1 MIGLQKSRTR
11 RFAVGIPSLIL
22 VTKAKAFHSN
32 CGMLRNDKPMTMQI
46 ESIRVSIIRYFFSR
60 PNASKKLSGRRGSK
74 RMGCKIPAVIF
85 ALMSKTQVFAAKP
98 GADVSRA
105 EGITEWRDASDPSRA
120 TEAFGKDMRVNGW
133 MFFGSSQLADGFG
146 DTSHRSEN
154 LPTYVAQM
162 AVAPGAR
169 VSRFAGYATV
179 PVSQDKESLAGSLT
193 LEGASDQTELLTIRM
208 GADAP
213 PTLKLAVLT
222 DNLGGPDYAPRGVSL
237 AIDGEPGPM
246 ATVTPNG
253 TPDWLI
259 WNLPRLKEGSEISLR
274 VQADKN
280 VATVG
285 GLLFLSPSPDVAQK
299 PVAAGPLPVI
309 DRKIGEFSREGEYL
323 KDYYVFKEADTFHL
337 FYNVGIAGESQ
348 QWFEAGNEKAFG
360 HSTSKD
366 FKTWQHHPRVL
377 NAVPKSWEGM
387 VVSAPSIIKH
397 DGTYYM
403 FYTGFDDR
411 VPGKQTIGLA
421 TSKDLFHWERHPR
434 NPIYEAPPWA
444 DRRADGYID
453 CRDSH
458 IIKYG
463 DEFLLFT
470 MVSTSKSAGKG
481 AIALAVS
488 KNLIDWEDLGP
499 AVETFKEPESP
510 RVFQHGEYF
519 YMFVSSA
526 YGKQL
531 LRTSNPKKGPWNPIP
546 FRWPAPGLWSGWEV
560 VEDGNRTIFSAFEWK
575 SFGNHIRFWDVSWN
589 DGIPHVDY

>member
-1 MIGLQKSRTR
+1 MIALQKARAR

-22 VTKAKAFHSN
+22 VTKAKAFRSN
-32 CGMLRNDKPMTMQI
+32 CGMLRNVKPMTMQI
-46 ESIRVSIIRYFFSR
+46 ESIPASNIRHFSSR
-60 PNASKKLSGRRGSK
+60 TNASKKLSGRRGSK
-74 RMGCKIPAVIF
+74 CLGCMMPAVIF

-105 EGITEWRDASDPSRA
+105 EGITEWRDASNSSRA
-120 TEAFGKDMRVNGW
+120 TEAFGKGMCVNGW
-133 MFFGSSQLADGFG
+133 MFFGSSQLTDGFG

-162 AVAPGAR
+162 AVAQGAR
-169 VSRFAGYATV
+169 VARFAGYATV
-179 PVSQDKESLAGSLT
+179 PVSQDKESLAGTLT
-193 LEGASDQTELLTIRM
+193 LDGASDQAELLTIRM

-222 DNLGGPDYAPRGVSL
+222 DNLGGPDYAPRGISL

-246 ATVTPNG
+246 AAVTPNG

-274 VQADKN
+274 VEAHKG
-280 VATVG
+280 VAAIG
-285 GLLFLSPSPDVAQK
+285 GLLFLSSTPDVAHK

-309 DRKIGEFSREGEYL
+309 DHKIGEFSREGEYL
-323 KDYYVFKEADTFHL
+323 KDYYVFKEGDTFHL

-377 NAVPKSWEGM
+377 NAVPGSWEGM

-458 IIKYG
+458 VIKYG
-463 DEFLLFT
+463 DDFLLFT

-531 LRTSNPKKGPWNPIP
+531 LRTSNPKKGPWNQIP

-589 DGIPHVDY
+589 DGIPHVVY

>member
-1 MIGLQKSRTR
+1 MIALQKARAR

-22 VTKAKAFHSN
+22 VTKAKAFRSN
-32 CGMLRNDKPMTMQI
+32 CGMLRNVKPMTMQI
-46 ESIRVSIIRYFFSR
+46 ESIPASNIRHFSSR
-60 PNASKKLSGRRGSK
+60 TNASKKLSGRRGSK
-74 RMGCKIPAVIF
+74 CLGCMMPAVIF

-105 EGITEWRDASDPSRA
+105 EGITEWRDASDSSRA
-120 TEAFGKDMRVNGW
+120 TEAFGKGMCVNGW
-133 MFFGSSQLADGFG
+133 MFFGSSQLTDGFG

-162 AVAPGAR
+162 AVAQGAR
-169 VSRFAGYATV
+169 VARFAGYATV
-179 PVSQDKESLAGSLT
+179 PVSQDKESLAGTLT
-193 LEGASDQTELLTIRM
+193 LDGASDQAELLTIRM

-222 DNLGGPDYAPRGVSL
+222 DNLGGPDYAPRGISL
-237 AIDGEPGPM
+237 AIDGELGPM
-246 ATVTPNG
+246 AAVTPNG

-274 VQADKN
+274 VEAHKG
-280 VATVG
+280 VAAIG
-285 GLLFLSPSPDVAQK
+285 GLLFLSSTPDVAHK

-309 DRKIGEFSREGEYL
+309 DHKIGEFSREGEYL
-323 KDYYVFKEADTFHL
+323 KDYYVFKEGDTFHL

-377 NAVPKSWEGM
+377 NAVPGSWEGM

-397 DGTYYM
+397 DGTYHM

-421 TSKDLFHWERHPR
+421 TSKDLFHWERHPH

-458 IIKYG
+458 VIKYG

-531 LRTSNPKKGPWNPIP
+531 LRTSNPKKGPWNQIP
-546 FRWPAPGLWSGWEV
+546 FRWPAPGLWSGWEA

-589 DGIPHVDY
+589 DGIPHVVY

>member
-1 MIGLQKSRTR
+1 MIALQKARAR

-22 VTKAKAFHSN
+22 VTKAKAFRSN
-32 CGMLRNDKPMTMQI
+32 CGMLRNVKPMTMQI
-46 ESIRVSIIRYFFSR
+46 ESIPASNIRHFSSR
-60 PNASKKLSGRRGSK
+60 TNASKKLSGRRGSK
-74 RMGCKIPAVIF
+74 CLGCMMPAVIF

-98 GADVSRA
+98 GADISRA

-120 TEAFGKDMRVNGW
+120 TEAFGKGLRVNGW
-133 MFFGSSQLADGFG
+133 MFFGSSQLTDGFG

-162 AVAPGAR
+162 AVAQGAR
-169 VSRFAGYATV
+169 VARFAGYATV
-179 PVSQDKESLAGSLT
+179 PVSQDKESLAGTLT
-193 LEGASDQTELLTIRM
+193 LDGASDQAELLTIRM

-222 DNLGGPDYAPRGVSL
+222 DNLGGPDYAPRGISL
-237 AIDGEPGPM
+237 AIDGELGPM
-246 ATVTPNG
+246 AAVTPNG

-274 VQADKN
+274 VEAHKG
-280 VATVG
+280 VAAIG
-285 GLLFLSPSPDVAQK
+285 GLLFLSSTPDVAHK

-309 DRKIGEFSREGEYL
+309 DHKIGEFSREGEYL
-323 KDYYVFKEADTFHL
+323 KDYYVFKEGDTFHL

-377 NAVPKSWEGM
+377 NAVPGSWEGM

-458 IIKYG
+458 VIKYG

-531 LRTSNPKKGPWNPIP
+531 LRTSNPKKGPWNQIP

-589 DGIPHVDY
+589 DGIPHVVY

>member
-1 MIGLQKSRTR
+1 MH
-11 RFAVGIPSLIL
+11 GIPILIL
-22 VTKAKAFHSN
+22 VTKTKARSRHFGMFTSCKSPFMKFQASPTSVFCQNSFHAPPRMKQAENRYGKRMAKI
-32 CGMLRNDKPMTMQI
+32 M
-46 ESIRVSIIRYFFSR
+46 RVSIL
-60 PNASKKLSGRRGSK
+60 AS
-74 RMGCKIPAVIF
+74 MCTTPPV
-85 ALMSKTQVFAAKP
+85 AAKQ
-98 GADVSRA
+98 GADTSRA

-133 MFFGSSQLADGFG
+133 MFFGSSQLTDGFG

-193 LEGASDQTELLTIRM
+193 LEGAPDQSELLTIRM

-222 DNLGGPDYAPRGVSL
+222 DNLGGPDYAPRGIRL
-237 AIDGEPGPM
+237 AIDGELGPM
-246 ATVTPNG
+246 AAVTPNG

-274 VQADKN
+274 VEAHKG
-280 VATVG
+280 VAAIG
-285 GLLFLSPSPDVAQK
+285 GLLFLSSTPDVAHK
-299 PVAAGPLPVI
+299 PVAQGPLPVI
-309 DRKIGEFSREGEYL
+309 DRKIGEFSRVGEYL

-377 NAVPKSWEGM
+377 NAVPGSWEGM

-458 IIKYG
+458 VIKYG

-531 LRTSNPKKGPWNPIP
+531 LRTSNPKKGPWNQIP

-589 DGIPHVDY
+589 DGIPHVVY

>member
-1 MIGLQKSRTR
+1 MIALQKARTR
-11 RFAVGIPSLIL
+11 RFAIGIPSLIL
-22 VTKAKAFHSN
+22 VTKAKAFRSN
-32 CGMLRNDKPMTMQI
+32 CGMLRNDKPMTMQV
-46 ESIRVSIIRYFFSR
+46 ESIRVSSIRHFSSR

-74 RMGCKIPAVIF
+74 FLGCMMPAVIF

-105 EGITEWRDASDPSRA
+105 EGITEWRDASNSSRA
-120 TEAFGKDMRVNGW
+120 TEAFGKGMCVNGW
-133 MFFGSSQLADGFG
+133 MFFGSSQLTDGFG

-154 LPTYVAQM
+154 LPTYVAQV
-162 AVAPGAR
+162 AVAQGAR
-169 VSRFAGYATV
+169 VARFAGYATV
-179 PVSQDKESLAGSLT
+179 PVSQDKESLAGTLT
-193 LEGASDQTELLTIRM
+193 LDGASDQAELLTIRM

-222 DNLGGPDYAPRGVSL
+222 DNLGGPDYAPRGIRL
-237 AIDGEPGPM
+237 AIDGERGPM

-274 VQADKN
+274 VEAHKG
-280 VATVG
+280 VAAIG
-285 GLLFLSPSPDVAQK
+285 GLLFLSSSPDVTQK

-309 DRKIGEFSREGEYL
+309 DHKIGEFSREGEYL
-323 KDYYVFKEADTFHL
+323 KDYYVFKEGDTFHL

-377 NAVPKSWEGM
+377 NAVPGSWEGM

-458 IIKYG
+458 VIKYG

-531 LRTSNPKKGPWNPIP
+531 LRTSNPKKGPWNQIP

-589 DGIPHVDY
+589 DGIPHVVY

>member
-1 MIGLQKSRTR
+1 MIGLQKARTR

-22 VTKAKAFHSN
+22 VTKAKAFRSN
-32 CGMLRNDKPMTMQI
+32 CGMLRNVKPMTMQI
-46 ESIRVSIIRYFFSR
+46 ESIPASNIRHFSSR
-60 PNASKKLSGRRGSK
+60 TNASKKLSGRRGSK
-74 RMGCKIPAVIF
+74 CLGCMMPAVIF

-105 EGITEWRDASDPSRA
+105 EGITEWRDASDSSRA
-120 TEAFGKDMRVNGW
+120 TEAFGKGMCVNGW
-133 MFFGSSQLADGFG
+133 MFFGSSQLTDGFG

-154 LPTYVAQM
+154 LPTYVAQV

-169 VSRFAGYATV
+169 VARFAGYATV
-179 PVSQDKESLAGSLT
+179 PVSQDKESLAGTLT
-193 LEGASDQTELLTIRM
+193 LDGASDQAELLTIRM

-222 DNLGGPDYAPRGVSL
+222 DNLGGPDYAPRGISL
-237 AIDGEPGPM
+237 AIDGELGPM
-246 ATVTPNG
+246 AAVTPNG

-274 VQADKN
+274 VEAHKG
-280 VATVG
+280 VAAIG
-285 GLLFLSPSPDVAQK
+285 GMLFLSSTPDAAHK

-377 NAVPKSWEGM
+377 NAVPGSWEGM

-397 DGTYYM
+397 DGTYHM

-421 TSKDLFHWERHPR
+421 TSKDLFHWERHPH

-458 IIKYG
+458 VIKYG

-531 LRTSNPKKGPWNPIP
+531 LRTSNPKKGPWNQIP

-589 DGIPHVDY
+589 DGIPHVVY